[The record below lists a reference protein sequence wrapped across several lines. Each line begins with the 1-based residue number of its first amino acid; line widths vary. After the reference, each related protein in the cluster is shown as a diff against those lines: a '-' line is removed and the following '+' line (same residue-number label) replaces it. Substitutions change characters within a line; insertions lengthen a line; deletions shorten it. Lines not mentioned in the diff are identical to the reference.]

1 MVPFVS
7 VIMNLIWYYLGG
19 PDVRA
24 ENVTSEIT
32 LAHVDGR
39 SEGFFSFFRQPEN
52 FEFVPNISF
61 E

>member
-1 MVPFVS
+1 MLPFVS
-7 VIMNLIWYYLGG
+7 VIMNLIWYYLGD

-24 ENVTSEIT
+24 ENVTSKVI

-39 SEGFFSFFRQPEN
+39 SEGFFSFFHHSEK
-52 FEFVPNISF
+52 FEFVPNIAF